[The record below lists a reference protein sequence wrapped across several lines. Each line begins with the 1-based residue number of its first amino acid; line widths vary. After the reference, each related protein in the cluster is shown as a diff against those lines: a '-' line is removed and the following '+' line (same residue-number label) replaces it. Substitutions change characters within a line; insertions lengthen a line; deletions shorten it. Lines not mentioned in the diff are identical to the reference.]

1 VKEKL
6 MANNSVKT
14 GGILAGS
21 GCLFGLAPLAIS
33 FAAAA
38 VGSDIGNTLH
48 WYTFFTAPVGAIV
61 VIVGLIMAI
70 VGASRS
76 TASDFSES
84 AKVSDGPVE
93 ASERTDASESGEAA
107 EAKPVA
113 LPPLPTALTRSVK
126 IAYAFGFVVV
136 LVSCV
141 MRVTLFQP
149 GGGILT
155 LFDLLPAFFA
165 GWLVFLAR
173 NADKGLG
180 FLRLYQSQLIVSI
193 AGCVV
198 GLYPLIYLADY
209 LSFMNEPEIDK
220 FQMGG
225 TIVTGLVPFVASI
238 ASLVF
243 AGVVR
248 AMYRRGLK
256 AN

>member
-1 VKEKL
+1 

-21 GCLFGLAPLAIS
+21 GCLFGLAPMIIS
-33 FAAAA
+33 VAALA

-48 WYTFFTAPVGAIV
+48 WFTFFTAPAGAIV

-84 AKVSDGPVE
+84 AKVSDEPSVVTQQTE
-93 ASERTDASESGEAA
+93 LSVTGEAA

-141 MRVTLFQP
+141 LRVTLFQP

-155 LFDLLPAFFA
+155 LFDLVPAFFA

-173 NADKGLG
+173 NAHKGLG

-193 AGCVV
+193 AGCVA
-198 GLYPLIYLADY
+198 GLWAFIQLDTSLSLLAYDDSGAFELI
-209 LSFMNEPEIDK
+209 
-220 FQMGG
+220 G
-225 TIVTGLVPFVASI
+225 TIITGFIPAVASL

-248 AMYRRGLK
+248 ARYRRGLK
-256 AN
+256 TG